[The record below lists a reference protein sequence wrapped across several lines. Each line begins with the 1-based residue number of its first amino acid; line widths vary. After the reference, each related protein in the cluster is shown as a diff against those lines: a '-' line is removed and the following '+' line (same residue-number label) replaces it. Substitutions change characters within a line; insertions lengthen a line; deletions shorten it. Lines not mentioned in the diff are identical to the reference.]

1 MAFFSKN
8 AVAVIKFAAGVLL
21 LPAVYSFSV
30 SFINEFNT
38 LKGDLALYF
47 WAGVASFAIFYI
59 FIYQPELVYNYG
71 QQTLGRIF
79 SFSKPLAGA
88 ASYIIPAYTLALFIV
103 YGIFAFTSGA
113 KGISSYFLLL
123 IGFSSAMH
131 LVFSAKSLNCG
142 RRDFLKADYLFGLTL
157 VYLAMLLLLGL
168 FLSLAFKEFSF
179 AGFFSGSWQ
188 ESAKIFNAIFNK
200 VS

>member
-59 FIYQPELVYNYG
+59 FVYQPELVYNYG
-71 QQTLGRIF
+71 QQMLGRIF

-88 ASYIIPAYTLALFIV
+88 ALYIIPAYTLALFII
-103 YGIFAFTSGA
+103 YGVLVFTSEV
-113 KGISSYFLLL
+113 KGITGYFLLL
-123 IGFSSAMH
+123 IGFSIAMH
-131 LVFSAKSLNCG
+131 LVFTAKSLNCG
-142 RRDFLKADYLFGLTL
+142 RRDFLKANYLFGFSL
-157 VYLAMLLLLGL
+157 VYLSVLLLLGL
-168 FLSLAFKEFSF
+168 GLSLILKEFSF
-179 AGFFSGSWQ
+179 FRFFNGSWQ
-188 ESAKIFNAIFNK
+188 ESAKIFTTIFNK
-200 VS
+200 VP